1 MANSKAVTEAAAQAA
16 APPGSA
22 AAVAAAPPPA
32 HDPAAPVT
40 EKLNAAQAAAS
51 ARVQAEQAREQ
62 TRAAIQQRPSI
73 GRIVHYIAPDRRPRV
88 AVIVR
93 VWEDSEEPPPGAQPS
108 QERTGYVN
116 LLVYPEE
123 LGDNQLARQTALT
136 RGQDGFCY
144 YGHQIPIAR
153 EPHDIHRASAAA

>member
-1 MANSKAVTEAAAQAA
+1 MPTTKPTPEAPAL
-16 APPGSA
+16 PGSA

-51 ARVQAEQAREQ
+51 ARVQAEQAREM
-62 TRAAIQQRPSI
+62 TEASAQQRPSV
-73 GRIVHYIAPDRRPRV
+73 GRIVHYIAPDRRPRA

-116 LLVYPEE
+116 LVVYAEE
-123 LGDNQLARQTALT
+123 MGDNQLARQTALT
-136 RGQDGFCY
+136 RSSDGFSY
-144 YGHQIPIAR
+144 YGHQIPVAR
-153 EPHDIHRASAAA
+153 MAHDIHSWMWPPRV